1 MKFGKLEHPMAT
13 IKEGIEAFFK
23 QDEWTYGPGR
33 LDNTLVTGFKG
44 DAGRWS
50 CLAYAAEQQQQLM
63 FYSVAPFD
71 APPERVLAVS
81 EFVHRAN
88 YGLHIG
94 NFELDMGDG
103 EVRFKTSIDTEGT
116 DLSFEL
122 VRNVV
127 YANVM
132 QMDRYLPGLMAVLG
146 GLATPAEA
154 IDQVENPPE
163 T

>member
-1 MKFGKLEHPMAT
+1 M
-13 IKEGIEAFFK
+13 
-23 QDEWTYGPGR
+23 
-33 LDNTLVTGFKG
+33 
-44 DAGRWS
+44 
-50 CLAYAAEQQQQLM
+50 
-63 FYSVAPFD
+63 
-71 APPERVLAVS
+71 
-81 EFVHRAN
+81 HRAN

-103 EVRFKTSIDTEGT
+103 EVRFKTSIDTEST
-116 DLSFEL
+116 ALSFEL

-146 GLATPAEA
+146 GQATPADA

-163 T
+163 N